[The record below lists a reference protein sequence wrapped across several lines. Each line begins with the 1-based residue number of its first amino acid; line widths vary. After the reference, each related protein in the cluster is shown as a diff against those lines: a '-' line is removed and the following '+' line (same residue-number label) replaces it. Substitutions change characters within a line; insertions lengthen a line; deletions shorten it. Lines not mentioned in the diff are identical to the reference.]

1 MLADER
7 ERYGMDVE
15 KQIDY
20 WRKGAEEDIAAAGA
34 LLEKQHPR
42 HALFFGHL
50 AIEKMLKAH
59 VARTLKDIPP
69 RTHDLLRLADTA
81 GISLSGEQRAF
92 LARFQQYCLE
102 GRYPDYQPVAP
113 SREEAE
119 SGLRKAQEVLSW
131 LTSLLK

>member
-1 MLADER
+1 
-7 ERYGMDVE
+7 MDVE

-20 WRKGAEEDIAAAGA
+20 WHKGAEEDIAAAGA

-102 GRYPDYQPVAP
+102 GRYPDYLPVAP

-119 SGLRKAQEVLSW
+119 SGLRKAREVLSW
-131 LTSLLK
+131 LTNLLQ